1 MANLTSV
8 NINGALIRKEGTT
21 TADIQGATMF
31 PAAHQVFTSANI
43 SYPCAAVDPNNS
55 GKIAV
60 AYRDNDN
67 SSYGKVRIGTIQSN
81 NTIVWGTE
89 STFNGTY
96 YADHISIDF
105 DYSTSPNRIVV
116 VYTDGSHGGAGKPT
130 AIVGT
135 LSGTTVSSW
144 GTKKLLEDV
153 NSDASMHTSIEFDPN
168 NAGKFAVGWNN
179 KLAVCTISGSTITA
193 GTAVANGSGSAGNSS
208 CICWDPHDATKFLI
222 AYEDNSAELHARV
235 CQVSGT
241 TITLQAVTTIDA
253 GRGDQ
258 IGIAADPYVANR
270 FVVSYLRDTTDG
282 SVRTM
287 RVTGSAGSWTIV
299 GSPYYDFDGSAAVTY
314 TNVFFTTAANRF
326 IVTYED
332 NSNRGVAREGTLSA
346 TTTGSPAYYTVTGW
360 DTLVEYNPAS
370 THMSR
375 GTRHTV
381 HDTQTK
387 KFVAIYDNDNTEGA
401 ARVGIAEH
409 NKITVDLS
417 TGNYFE
423 TDLEAATDVIDTFTI
438 TETLTGTQAQT
449 FFLKITQGSTARQF
463 DWSNLTHIKW
473 PASTGPTIT
482 ATNNAVDILKF
493 TTYDQG
499 TTWHGETIGQNFS

>member
-31 PAAHQVFTSANI
+31 PAAHTQFTSANI
-43 SYPCAAVDPNNS
+43 SYPCAAIDPNNS
-55 GKIAV
+55 GKIAIGF
-60 AYRDNDN
+60 RDNDAAN
-67 SSYGKVRIGTIQSN
+67 KGKVRIGNIQGDNSF
-81 NTIVWGTE
+81 TWTE
-89 STFNGTY
+89 DSFFNGTDF
-96 YADHISIDF
+96 ADKISIAW

-116 VYTDGSHGGAGKPT
+116 VYADGAGGGNGKPT
-130 AIVGT
+130 ARVGT
-135 LSGTTVSSW
+135 LDGSDSITW
-144 GTKKLLEDV
+144 GTKKLLEDI

-381 HDTQTK
+381 HDTQLK
-387 KFVAIYDNDNTEGA
+387 IFVVVYDNDNTEGA

-423 TDLEAATDVIDTFTI
+423 VDLQAANDILDTFTI

-449 FFLKITQGSTARQF
+449 FFLKVTQGSTARQIE
-463 DWSNLTHIKW
+463 WTSNSHIKW
-473 PASTGPTIT
+473 PGSSGPTLSTG
-482 ATNNAVDILKF
+482 NDAVDIFRF